1 MKKRQIKI
9 NFIDYLYYT
18 IGGGVWGVKFILI
31 PFLWVFSLIF
41 VMISPLHIGWG
52 IFLAVVGGLLCYG
65 FSYIYDKR
73 GPAVRQY
80 FDKTKYSKEGWKW
93 LTFVVWFVVWGLIPL
108 VLLKVYKGW

>member
-80 FDKTKYSKEGWKW
+80 FDRGMEMAD
-93 LTFVVWFVVWGLIPL
+93 FCGLVRRVGIDSL
-108 VLLKVYKGW
+108 SSS